1 MKKTLYV
8 LLGVVLLFVS
18 CGKREMTAQ
27 QIFDEEKSGVVLIM
41 NKYYYELT
49 LPSGYQLFS
58 RILVKMVYKI
68 LQIFAIRFFGIRAW
82 LRVQVSL

>member
-49 LPSGYQLFS
+49 LPSGYQLFF
-58 RILVKMVYKI
+58 LAY
-68 LQIFAIRFFGIRAW
+68 W
-82 LRVQVSL
+82 

>member
-18 CGKREMTAQ
+18 CGKREMTSQ

-41 NKYYYELT
+41 NKYYYEL
-49 LPSGYQLFS
+49 LAQSYF
-58 RILVKMVYKI
+58 YKI
-68 LQIFAIRFFGIRAW
+68 NLYLIQ
-82 LRVQVSL
+82 LT